1 MRHPLCT
8 IRAGRRLSALLLALL
23 LAAPSTLSC
32 RRISPSLPAGT
43 APAEPVNAG
52 TPAAETVPSS
62 DADTAEDAENQTDV
76 EAPAPVAP
84 ELILRAEPGD
94 PPAFPDDGKVRAAY
108 AVNYGPAGKIT
119 GTTMKDV
126 SDRMTKA
133 EAVPNLGYRFVCW
146 SDGST
151 DPVRQDNPDNVK
163 ENTVFTAYFDYDV
176 LDMPVIAIDTVTGRD
191 VQSKTEYI
199 LADFRICGTDDAWAV
214 SETVQIRGR
223 GNNSWGYEK
232 KSYKMKFPEKVNLFD
247 LGTGKDKVWV
257 LLANVCDQSLQRNH
271 VALELARHLE
281 GIAFSPASL
290 SAEVYLNGEYRGSY
304 NLIEP
309 VTDGRGRV
317 EIDTENYDFIFEVD
331 MNRSDGSYYFKPKH
345 GQRMKVSRP
354 EEVDSESRAVLKD
367 FFDLMDKALM
377 THDME
382 EYSQYIDVDSFVDFY
397 IHSEITKSIDVYDFS
412 TRYFMKGGK
421 LYAGPVWD
429 YDLSMGN
436 VSETCWEDKYF
447 TYCNVRGFGTRS
459 GDSAEGVWMDNYWFH
474 ELLKDPA
481 FRARVLERFE
491 ELYPLFENLWT
502 DNERGPCLIDWILSR
517 YGKSF
522 RRNYEQTGW
531 QELGRYS
538 GLAKDETLP
547 FNEEVEWLRN
557 WLKRRTA
564 WVAFYLLDLTAE
576 D

>member
-1 MRHPLCT
+1 MKRILAT
-8 IRAGRRLSALLLALL
+8 LLALALL
-23 LAAPSTLSC
+23 LPSCSGRSEEEPEAPS
-32 RRISPSLPAGT
+32 GT
-43 APAEPVNAG
+43 VPETEETEPPETEAPEPAEPLFEDYYSARRALLRLEDLDL
-52 TPAAETVPSS
+52 PLKYY
-62 DADTAEDAENQTDV
+62 TAESFERYREVRDEVMGQLN
-76 EAPAPVAP
+76 
-84 ELILRAEPGD
+84 RAEEDQGRVEELYRQLKEARDGLEYARGD
-94 PPAFPDDGKVRAAY
+94 TPRIYIINNGGV
-108 AVNYGPAGKIT
+108 GW
-119 GTTMKDV
+119 
-126 SDRMTKA
+126 
-133 EAVPNLGYRFVCW
+133 GYSPCSV
-146 SDGST
+146 
-151 DPVRQDNPDNVK
+151 V
-163 ENTVFTAYFDYDV
+163 
-176 LDMPVIAIDTVTGRD
+176 
-191 VQSKTEYI
+191 
-199 LADFRICGTDDAWAV
+199 AV
-214 SETVQIRGR
+214 SAESEKYKAVTDQNAEISLRGNSTSGAEKAPYNIRFSERVSLFGMDRGR
-223 GNNSWGYEK
+223 KWS
-232 KSYKMKFPEKVNLFD
+232 
-247 LGTGKDKVWV
+247 
-257 LLANVCDQSLQRNH
+257 LLANLYDKTLMRNYIAYH
-271 VALELARHLE
+271 LAGQMGLPYTSQCR
-281 GIAFSPASL
+281 FV
-290 SAEVYLNGEYRGSY
+290 EVFLNGEYRGSY

-309 VTDGRGRV
+309 ITDGRGRV

-331 MNRSDGSYYFKPKH
+331 MNRNDGSYYFKPKH
-345 GQRMKVSRP
+345 GQRMKVNRP
-354 EEVDSESRAVLKD
+354 EEVDAEGRAVLKD

-447 TYCNVRGFGTRS
+447 TYCNVRGFGTKS

-491 ELYPLFENLWT
+491 ELYPLIENLWT
-502 DNERGPCLIDWILSR
+502 DNELGPCLIDWILSR

-522 RRNYEQTGW
+522 RRNYDQTGW

-547 FNEEVEWLRN
+547 FDEEVEWLRS
-557 WLKRRTA
+557 WLERRTA
-564 WVAFYLLDLTAE
+564 WVAYYLLDLTAA